1 MKRKHEAGGDRHSGG
16 LEPRSGAPPSMKTK
30 SGKAFSHVLFACAAV
45 VGLWLLFNLVAMPIA
60 WGGVNATGGTLGV
73 IQTIILTGFILSVL
87 FDFVSLGWVSFRG
100 KAVLGPRPSGGI
112 VALGIGALTA
122 MMAAK
127 VMVDEIA
134 RETPL
139 GRAGGE
145 WGILYACLILQLSYI
160 LVILFRTKP
169 VAD

>member
-1 MKRKHEAGGDRHSGG
+1 MTTKIG
-16 LEPRSGAPPSMKTK
+16 RSVSPAL
-30 SGKAFSHVLFACAAV
+30 FSFAAV

-60 WGGVNATGGTLGV
+60 WGGVNATEGTLGL
-73 IQTIILTGFILSVL
+73 IQTIILMGFVLIVL
-87 FDFVSLGWVSFRG
+87 FDFLSLGWVSFRG
-100 KAVLGPRPSGGI
+100 KTILGPGASGGI

-145 WGILYACLILQLSYI
+145 WGILYACMILQLSYI
-160 LVILFRTKP
+160 LVVLFRTKP
-169 VAD
+169 SSG